1 MSTLNNKVKS
11 QNKKDSKE
19 IKTSVTLSLR
29 VSLKYSD
36 ILCNM
41 TTLLQPLEILCVW
54 YFLKSFSSA
63 K

>member
-11 QNKKDSKE
+11 QNKKDSKK